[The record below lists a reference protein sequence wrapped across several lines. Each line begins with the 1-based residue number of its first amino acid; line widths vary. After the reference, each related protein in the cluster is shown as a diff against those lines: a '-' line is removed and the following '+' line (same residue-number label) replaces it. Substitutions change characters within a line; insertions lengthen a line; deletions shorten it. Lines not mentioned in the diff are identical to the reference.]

1 MNYVK
6 MKYFPENSSN
16 DYTSK
21 TRSKLEAQRFLM
33 GPIFSFF
40 TNSLLKNELRQWSMY
55 IKADIIY

>member
-1 MNYVK
+1 